1 MRIAIVG
8 AGGVGG
14 YFGGRLAQAGLD
26 VVFIARGK
34 HCEAL
39 RARGLKVE
47 STEGDFVLEHV
58 RVADDPRQ
66 VGRVDVI
73 LLCVKAWQVAEA
85 ARGLHAL
92 ISPQTCVVPLQNG
105 VEAPGTLVA
114 ELGCEHVLGGLCSLI
129 VSVIA
134 PGHVRHAGGAP
145 LIKFGE
151 RDNVRSERVERLH
164 QMFSRAQGLTAEIP
178 SDIDAALWEKFIF
191 IASWGGV
198 GALTRA
204 PIGIIR
210 SQPSTRQVLR
220 QVMQEIFQVAKA
232 RSIALDHRV
241 LDTALNLLD
250 EMPADGTASMQRDIM
265 SGSPSEL
272 EAQTG
277 AVVRLGGE
285 AGIDTPINALIY
297 ACLLPQELCAR
308 DQLRLPSG

>member
-8 AGGVGG
+8 AGGVGS

-47 STEGDFVLEHV
+47 STEGDFVLERV

-66 VGRVDVI
+66 VGKVDVI
-73 LLCVKAWQVAEA
+73 LLCVKAWQVTEA
-85 ARGLHAL
+85 ARSLHAL

-105 VEAPGTLVA
+105 VEAPSTLVA
-114 ELGCEHVLGGLCSLI
+114 ELGREHVLGGLCSLI

-145 LIKFGE
+145 MIKFGE
-151 RDNVRSERVERLH
+151 LDNVRSERVERLH

-191 IASWGGV
+191 ITGWGGV

-210 SQPSTRQVLR
+210 SQPSTRQLLC
-220 QVMQEIFQVAKA
+220 QVMQEILQVAKA
-232 RSIALDHRV
+232 RGIALDHRV
-241 LDTALNLLD
+241 VDTALNLLD

-265 SGSPSEL
+265 SRSPSEL
-272 EAQTG
+272 DAQTG
-277 AVVRLGGE
+277 AVVRLGSE
-285 AGIDTPINALIY
+285 AGVDTPINALIY
-297 ACLLPQELCAR
+297 ACLLPQELRAR
-308 DQLRLPSG
+308 DQSRLPIG

>member
-8 AGGVGG
+8 AGGVGS

-39 RARGLKVE
+39 RAHGLKVE
-47 STEGDFVLEHV
+47 STEGDFVLKHV
-58 RVADDPRQ
+58 RVADDPRH
-66 VGRVDVI
+66 VGGADVV
-73 LLCVKAWQVAEA
+73 LLCVKAWQVADA
-85 ARGLHAL
+85 VQGLHAL

-114 ELGCEHVLGGLCSLI
+114 ELGREHVLGGLCSLI
-129 VSVIA
+129 VSVVA
-134 PGHVRHAGGAP
+134 PGHIRHAGGAP
-145 LIKFGE
+145 MIKFGE
-151 RDNVRSERVERLH
+151 LDNVRSERVERLH
-164 QMFSRAQGLTAEIP
+164 QMFSRAHGLTAAVP
-178 SDIDAALWEKFIF
+178 PDIDVALWEKFIF
-191 IASWGGV
+191 ISAWGGI
-198 GALTRA
+198 GALTRV

-232 RSIALDHRV
+232 RGIALEHHV

-265 SGSPSEL
+265 SGLPSEL
-272 EAQTG
+272 DAQTG

-285 AGIDTPINALIY
+285 AGTGTPINALIH
-297 ACLLPQELCAR
+297 ACLLPQELRAR
-308 DQLRLPSG
+308 GQLRLPTG